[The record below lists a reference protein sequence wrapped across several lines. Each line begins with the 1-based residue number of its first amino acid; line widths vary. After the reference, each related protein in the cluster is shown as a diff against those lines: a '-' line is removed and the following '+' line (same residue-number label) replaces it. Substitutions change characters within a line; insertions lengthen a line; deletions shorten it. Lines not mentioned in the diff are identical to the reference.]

1 MDENMNVSMEG
12 VYKAKYFEKRKH
24 EDSISF
30 GFNLILQKEIT
41 LKEGLSLN
49 FRWHQAIIMLVIN
62 VWKWQFFFGRFYEV
76 DMKLLNDR
84 IELMLIDK
92 LSVPDQ
98 MDDYVSHEEERMPEK
113 TYELIDRTNDF
124 KKFVEANEREE

>member
-1 MDENMNVSMEG
+1 MDENVNVSMEG

-24 EDSISF
+24 EDSISL

-98 MDDYVSHEEERMPEK
+98 MDDYVSHEEERIPAEAF
-113 TYELIDRTNDF
+113 DP
-124 KKFVEANEREE
+124 FVEANEREE